1 MVPKMK
7 QTVKNIEWRFVK
19 RHLCGVLVHRIRL
32 YADVWLDAHHKHDS
46 NQVVTSLM
54 HVITDVKRRK
64 GMLPPTLRIQADNT
78 MRENKNIYMFA
89 LCAALVGLGFFQE
102 VGLCFLLVGHLHED
116 IDQRFSTISNTL
128 KRSDIDSMK
137 ELLSQVEK
145 GTSYTEAYVS
155 ERHLENVRD

>member
-1 MVPKMK
+1 
-7 QTVKNIEWRFVK
+7 
-19 RHLCGVLVHRIRL
+19 
-32 YADVWLDAHHKHDS
+32 
-46 NQVVTSLM
+46 
-54 HVITDVKRRK
+54 
-64 GMLPPTLRIQADNT
+64 MLPPTLQIQADNT
-78 MRENKNIYMFA
+78 TRENKNVYMFA

-102 VGLCFLLVGHLHED
+102 VGLYFLLVGHTHED

-155 ERHLENVRD
+155 ARHLENVRDWKSFITPHLFRGGDTLTGITFPHHMQFYMLGGMP